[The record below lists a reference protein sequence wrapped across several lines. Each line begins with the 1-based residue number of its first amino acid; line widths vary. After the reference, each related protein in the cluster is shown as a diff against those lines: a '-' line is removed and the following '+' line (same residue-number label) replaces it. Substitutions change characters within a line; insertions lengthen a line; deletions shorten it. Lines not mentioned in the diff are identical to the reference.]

1 MEFDLLITNGT
12 VIDGLGGKRFA
23 AAVGVKDGRIAAIG
37 NPGGAANRTLDAAGQ
52 IVCPGFVDPHTHY
65 DAQISWD
72 RVLASS
78 AEHGVTSVMM
88 GNCGVG
94 LAPCRPGDHQLLI
107 QDLINVEG
115 MSEQVLTAGV
125 KWEWESFSDYMHA
138 AQRRGSGINL
148 GFLVPLAPLRTYV
161 LGRDATQR
169 AATAGETAEMARLLR
184 EAMDAGAWGFSTTSN
199 PAHIGYQGKPL
210 AARMA
215 SRDELAAYAAVLR
228 QCGRGV
234 IEVSVIKRYS
244 AMGDDEYEL
253 IDFLLE
259 HSGRRVTWLSLHN
272 HNDKPGG
279 TQEVLNKA
287 APLYARGAIPQ
298 VMCRPLMQEFTL
310 RAPGILNEIAAAKS
324 VFNLPRE
331 QQMTIYAD
339 PAFRDGIREE
349 LKLGRKFTNQAQHL
363 IVHKVA
369 DPALAKYEN
378 MTVGEVAQEWGCD
391 PLDAFFDFGLR
402 DNIETQFVAPRA
414 NNDKARIPELISD
427 PRTMIGLSDAGAHV
441 DMVYE
446 AGYTTYILGTWVRE
460 KKAMALEYAIKRLT
474 SEPADFFGLAD
485 RGRLTVGAAA
495 DIVIFNEQTI
505 NSAERPQPVADL
517 PAGGMRLHSGAQGI
531 SHVLVNGRIVFR
543 DNKPTGELPGVVLR
557 SR

>member
-1 MEFDLLITNGT
+1 MAFDLLITNGT
-12 VIDGLGGKRFA
+12 VIDGLGGKRITA
-23 AAVGVKDGRIAAIG
+23 AIGVKDGRIAAIG
-37 NPGGAANRTLDAAGQ
+37 DAGGAAAATIDARGQ

-72 RVLASS
+72 SVLAPS
-78 AEHGVTSVMM
+78 AEHGVTSVVM

-125 KWEWESFSDYMHA
+125 KWDWESFPDYMDA

-148 GFLVPLAPLRTYV
+148 AFLVPLAPLRTYV
-161 LGRDATQR
+161 LGREATQR
-169 AATAGETAEMARLLR
+169 AATANETAEIARLLR
-184 EAMDAGAWGFSTTSN
+184 EAIEAGAWGFSTTAN
-199 PAHIGYQGKPL
+199 PAHIGYQGKTL
-210 AARMA
+210 AARPA
-215 SRDELAAYAAVLR
+215 SRDELIAYAGVLK
-228 QCGRGV
+228 QSGRGV
-234 IEVSVIKRYS
+234 IELSVIKRYS
-244 AMGDDEYEL
+244 TMADDEFEL
-253 IDFLLE
+253 VDFLLT
-259 HSGRRVTWLSLHN
+259 HSGRPVTWLSLHN
-272 HNDKPGG
+272 HIDKPGG
-279 TQEVLNKA
+279 TQEVLRKA
-287 APLYARGAIPQ
+287 EPLYRRGAIPQ

-310 RAPGILNEIAAAKS
+310 RTPGILNEITAAKS

-331 QQMTIYAD
+331 KQMEIYAD

-363 IVHKVA
+363 IVHKAA
-369 DPALAKYEN
+369 DPALVKYEN
-378 MTVGEVAQEWGCD
+378 MTIGEVAKEWGCD
-391 PLDAFFDFGLR
+391 PLDAFFDFGLK

-460 KKAMALEYAIKRLT
+460 KKAMELEYAIKRMT
-474 SEPADFFGLAD
+474 SEPADFFGLKD
-485 RGRLTVGAAA
+485 RGRLVVGAAA
-495 DIVIFNEQTI
+495 DIVIFDEQKI
-505 NSAERPQPVADL
+505 NSAERPQPISDL
-517 PAGGMRLHSGAQGI
+517 PAGGTRLHSGAEGI
-531 SHVLVNGRIVFR
+531 SHVIVNGRTVFR
-543 DNKPTGELPGVVLR
+543 DNQHTGELPGVVLR

>member
-1 MEFDLLITNGT
+1 MFDLLIANGT
-12 VIDGLGGKRFA
+12 LIDGFGGPRVA
-23 AAVGVKDGRIAAIG
+23 GAIGIRDGRIAAIG
-37 NPGGAANRTLDAAGQ
+37 DVRGPAARTLDATGQ

-72 RVLASS
+72 RRLASS
-78 AEHGVTSVMM
+78 AEHGVTSVVM

-94 LAPCRPGDHQLLI
+94 LAPCRPDDHQLLI

-115 MSEQVLTAGV
+115 MSEEVLNAGV
-125 KWEWESFSDYMHA
+125 HWEWESFPDYMNA
-138 AQRRGSGINL
+138 AQQRGSGINL
-148 GFLVPLAPLRTYV
+148 AFLVPLAPLRTYV
-161 LGRDATQR
+161 MGRDATQR
-169 AATAGETAEMARLLR
+169 AATSAEAAEIARLLR
-184 EAMDAGAWGFSTTSN
+184 EAMDAGAWGFSTTAN

-210 AARMA
+210 AARLA
-215 SRDELAAYAAVLR
+215 SREELAAYAGVLR
-228 QCGRGV
+228 QSGRGI

-244 AMGDDEYEL
+244 AMGDDEFEL

-272 HNDKPGG
+272 HIDKPGG
-279 TQEVLNKA
+279 TQEVLRKA
-287 APLYARGAIPQ
+287 EPLYRRGAIPQ

-310 RAPGILNEIAAAKS
+310 RAPGILNEIAAAKA
-324 VFNLPRE
+324 VFNIPRE
-331 QQMTIYAD
+331 RQMALYAD
-339 PAFRDGIREE
+339 AAFRDGIREE

-363 IVHKVA
+363 IVHKAA
-369 DPALAKYEN
+369 DPALVKYEN
-378 MTVGEVAQEWGCD
+378 MTVGEVAREWGID
-391 PLDAFFDFGLR
+391 PLDAFFEFGVKDRL
-402 DNIETQFVAPRA
+402 ETQFVAPRA

-460 KKAMALEYAIKRLT
+460 KKAMTLEYAIKRMT

-485 RGRLTVGAAA
+485 RGRLVVGAAA
-495 DIVIFNEQTI
+495 DIVVFDEATI
-505 NSAERPQPVADL
+505 NSAERPQPVTDL
-517 PAGGMRLHSGAQGI
+517 PAGGTRLHSGAQGI
-531 SHVLVNGRIVFR
+531 AHVLVNGRTVFSGNR
-543 DNKPTGELPGVVLR
+543 PTGELPGVVLR